1 MNARAGEKA
10 GWSVGWAGGFLWV
23 GILAVVFLVQGHTL
37 AGVGGLVLVAVAAA
51 AIGAFAPWRHPE
63 TPYWQLMLPLYA
75 LLGLAAA
82 WALTAF
88 GAGLEEAG
96 LTGWSLLAF
105 LPLLIP
111 FASVGGRRWRDGGG
125 SG

>member
-51 AIGAFAPWRHPE
+51 AIGAFAPWRYPSM
-63 TPYWQLMLPLYA
+63 PYWKLMLPLYA

>member
-1 MNARAGEKA
+1 MSTRAGEKA

-23 GILAVVFLVQGHTL
+23 GILAVVFLVQGNTL

-51 AIGAFAPWRHPE
+51 AIGAFAPWRHPD
-63 TPYWQLMLPLYA
+63 TRYWRLMLPLYA

-82 WALTAF
+82 WAVMAF

-96 LTGWSLLAF
+96 LTGWSLLVF